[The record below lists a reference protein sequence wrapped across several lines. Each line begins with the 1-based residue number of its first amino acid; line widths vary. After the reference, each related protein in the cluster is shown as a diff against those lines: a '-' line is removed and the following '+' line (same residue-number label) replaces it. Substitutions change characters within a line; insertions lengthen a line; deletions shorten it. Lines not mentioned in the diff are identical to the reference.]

1 MVYLYYLLENTNSR
15 FKINKIV
22 YFYAE
27 STGDFHTL
35 WLYQSEVWVL
45 SLNRVKFLSKTQ
57 KIFQG
62 RLIIDYWKCFH
73 LAQF

>member
-27 STGDFHTL
+27 STSDFHTL
-35 WLYQSEVWVL
+35 
-45 SLNRVKFLSKTQ
+45 
-57 KIFQG
+57 
-62 RLIIDYWKCFH
+62 
-73 LAQF
+73 